1 MAYFPFFMNIAD
13 KNILIAGA
21 GKTAS
26 RKAEILLSF
35 GCRLTVVSPEIKENF
50 NIFEKNYPYNVTI
63 VNRQFRDTDIDGVFV
78 VIAATDNADVNNHI
92 SALCRE
98 RNIPVNVVD
107 CPDLCTFIFPSIVK
121 QEDLVCGISSGGKSP
136 VITQYIKNLIN
147 NNIPSFLGSINNRMG
162 NIREYI
168 KTHIPPA
175 ERKAKM
181 NELFKILMLNRNNI
195 TDEELFEI
203 IKNEKD
209 KQDD

>member
-1 MAYFPFFMNIAD
+1 MSYFPFFINVSD

-21 GKTAS
+21 GKTAF

-50 NIFEKNYPYNVTI
+50 SIFEKNYPNSVTI
-63 VNRQFRDTDIDGVFV
+63 INRQFRDTDIDGVFV
-78 VIAATDNADVNNHI
+78 VIAATDNPDVNSRI

-107 CPDLCTFIFPSIVK
+107 YPDLCTFIFPSIVK

-162 NIREYI
+162 SLREYI
-168 KTHIPPA
+168 KEHIPPKK
-175 ERKAKM
+175 RKDKM

-203 IKNEKD
+203 INSEKD
-209 KQDD
+209 NRNE